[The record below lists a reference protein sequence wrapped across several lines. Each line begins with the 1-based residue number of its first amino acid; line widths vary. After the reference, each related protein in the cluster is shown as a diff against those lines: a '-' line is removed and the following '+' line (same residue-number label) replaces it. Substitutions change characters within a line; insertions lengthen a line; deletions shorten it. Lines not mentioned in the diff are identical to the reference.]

1 MIDLHYA
8 PTPNGWKISIMLEEL
23 GLPYKVIPVNIRA
36 GEQFRPEF
44 LAISPNNRI
53 PAIVDHAPSDGGE
66 PFSVFETGAILIY
79 LADKTGRFLPTEMRG
94 RSGVIQW
101 VMWQMGGLGPMLGQ
115 HGHFALY
122 AAEKIP
128 YAIER
133 YRDEAARL
141 YRVLD
146 TQLGKTGAYVAG
158 DYSIADIACFPWTM
172 THKAQGFTLDDYPNI
187 KRWYAEV
194 RARPQVQA
202 GLAIGKFVKEP
213 FDEEARQEHVRA
225 DARRSWRGKGNS
237 PVVIASEGLREAPR
251 DDRLRK
257 RSIAPSVENGSLRL
271 AALPAM
277 TAETKHK
284 SQSKRKRHDRILLR
298 LFQSLDLSRLPQ
310 HPAARKGV
318 RRRDFVA
325 ADPGRRHLQYR
336 QSQRLCPARDA
347 GAAEGALHEE
357 GSRRLGALGGLAI
370 KMPPTVFPVNSVKAM
385 RGCIWLGKDMVPFAR
400 AVFETYWGGDKDI
413 SQDAVLTEICKR
425 VGVDPQNSLPAS
437 ASRRSRTSSR
447 PIPMR

>member
-23 GLPYKVIPVNIRA
+23 GLPYQVIPVNIRA

-53 PAIVDHAPSDGGE
+53 PAIVDRAPADGGE
-66 PFSVFETGAILIY
+66 PFPVFETGAILIY
-79 LADKTGRFLPTEMRG
+79 LADKTGRFLPKETRA
-94 RSGVIQW
+94 RSRVMEW
-101 VMWQMGGLGPMLGQ
+101 LMWQMSGLGPMLGQ

-172 THKAQGFTLDDYPNI
+172 THKAQGFTLDDYPNV

-213 FDEEARQEHVRA
+213 FDEEARQNMFGRGRRRWRGGSESLMVRRRVA
-225 DARRSWRGKGNS
+225 PSRTMRPRRAFALRDALRAPPRQRRSRCAGMRIDNKGN
-237 PVVIASEGLREAPR
+237 A
-251 DDRLRK
+251 
-257 RSIAPSVENGSLRL
+257 
-271 AALPAM
+271 
-277 TAETKHK
+277 
-284 SQSKRKRHDRILLR
+284 HDRILLR
-298 LFQSLDLSRLPQ
+298 LLQSLDLSRFPQ
-310 HPAARKGV
+310 HPAAGQGA

-325 ADPGRRHLQYR
+325 ADPGWRHLQYR
-336 QSQRLCPARDA
+336 QPERLCLARNA
-347 GAAEGALHEE
+347 GAVEGALHEE
-357 GSRRLGALGGLAI
+357 GSRRLGAVGGA
-370 KMPPTVFPVNSVKAM
+370 
-385 RGCIWLGKDMVPFAR
+385 CD
-400 AVFETYWGGDKDI
+400 
-413 SQDAVLTEICKR
+413 QDAAD
-425 VGVDPQNSLPAS
+425 GVSGEQRQSDARLHLAGQGHGAVRHARCSKPIGA
-437 ASRRSRTSSR
+437 ATRISRRIRC
-447 PIPMR
+447 

>member
-23 GLPYKVIPVNIRA
+23 GLPYTVIPVNIRA
-36 GEQFRPEF
+36 GDQFKPEF

-53 PAIVDHAPSDGGE
+53 PAIVDHAPADGGE

-79 LADKTGRFLPTEMRG
+79 LADKTGRFLPTDMRG
-94 RSGVIQW
+94 RSRVVQW
-101 VMWQMGGLGPMLGQ
+101 VMWQMSGLGPMLGQ

-122 AAEKIP
+122 APEKIP

-172 THKAQGFTLDDYPNI
+172 THKAQGFTLDDYPNV

-213 FDEEARQEHVRA
+213 FDEEARKNMFGQAAKEMAKRNDRCSSLRGAEATKPNPSYRRRA
-225 DARRSWRGKGNS
+225 WIASASSQCARPGMTRIHTNTNCASAANNKGNAMIEFFFDCSSPWTYLAFHNIQPLAKEFGAEISWRPILVGGIFNT
-237 PVVIASEGLREAPR
+237 IN
-251 DDRLRK
+251 
-257 RSIAPSVENGSLRL
+257 PSVY
-271 AALPAM
+271 A
-277 TAETKHK
+277 
-284 SQSKRKRHDRILLR
+284 
-298 LFQSLDLSRLPQ
+298 SREKP
-310 HPAARKGV
+310 
-318 RRRDFVA
+318 VA
-325 ADPGRRHLQYR
+325 AKVNYQKKDMADW
-336 QSQRLCPARDA
+336 ARSA
-347 GAAEGALHEE
+347 
-357 GSRRLGALGGLAI
+357 GLAI
-370 KMPPTVFPVNSVKAM
+370 KMRPTVFPVNSVKAM

-400 AVFETYWGGDKDI
+400 AVFEAYWGDDKDI
-413 SQDAVLTEICKR
+413 SQDAVLTEVCKNAR
-425 VGVDPQNSLPAS
+425 
-437 ASRRSRTSSR
+437 RRSAKILRRHRRAGDQGSAQGQHR
-447 PIPMR
+447 

>member
-1 MIDLHYA
+1 VTAGTQGKLIEIMIDLQYA

-23 GLPYKVIPVNIRA
+23 GLPYRVVPVNIRA

-53 PAIVDHAPSDGGE
+53 PAIVDHAPPDGGG

-79 LADKTGRFLPTEMRG
+79 LADKTGRLLPKEMRA
-94 RSGVIQW
+94 RSNVTRW
-101 VMWQMGGLGPMLGQ
+101 LMWQMS
-115 HGHFALY
+115 HFTLY
-122 AAEKIP
+122 AQEKIP

-213 FDEEARQEHVRA
+213 FDEEARKNMFGQAAKEMA
-225 DARRSWRGKGNS
+225 GK
-237 PVVIASEGLREAPR
+237 
-251 DDRLRK
+251 
-257 RSIAPSVENGSLRL
+257 
-271 AALPAM
+271 
-277 TAETKHK
+277 T
-284 SQSKRKRHDRILLR
+284 
-298 LFQSLDLSRLPQ
+298 
-310 HPAARKGV
+310 
-318 RRRDFVA
+318 
-325 ADPGRRHLQYR
+325 
-336 QSQRLCPARDA
+336 
-347 GAAEGALHEE
+347 
-357 GSRRLGALGGLAI
+357 
-370 KMPPTVFPVNSVKAM
+370 
-385 RGCIWLGKDMVPFAR
+385 
-400 AVFETYWGGDKDI
+400 
-413 SQDAVLTEICKR
+413 
-425 VGVDPQNSLPAS
+425 
-437 ASRRSRTSSR
+437 
-447 PIPMR
+447 